1 MDTINISKEVFLNT
15 LICPTLGWLMRSG
28 QDIEQLSEEALTLG
42 EKFRMEQGLDIHN
55 RARLL
60 FPDGILV
67 KRIGM
72 EQALHQTKNLM
83 GDPTTSTIFE
93 ATFLTDDYVTK
104 TDMLKRKGDGWHL
117 IEVKS
122 SVIDKE
128 EFINDMA
135 YTTMVAKRA
144 GCNISTISL
153 LLISK
158 DYRLGMDDKNL
169 FIEIDH
175 TVEVLERVEMFNQL
189 YDQIRAIT
197 QASAKPE
204 PELRREC
211 KYCPLFDECLGKGIQ
226 HHILE
231 IPRLL
236 QKKFELLKESGI
248 THIKDIPGEFLL
260 TPNQAR
266 VRDAV
271 LTKKSYVGDNL
282 RDDLDS
288 IVWPVFYLDFE
299 TVQTAIPLYPDI
311 APHTQLPTQYSIHKL
326 SGIGNIV
333 GHREYLADP
342 SKDCRKE
349 LALNLIKDLENKG
362 SIIAYSTFEKTT
374 INKLKQLYPKLANKL
389 DSLVERIVDL
399 EAVIRSN
406 FYHPD
411 FHGSTSI
418 KVTLP
423 VMIPE
428 MSYDNL
434 EIADGP
440 SASAAFAYLALGKY
454 KEGIEAEN
462 VKRSLLTYCKQD
474 TLAMVRLHQ
483 KLYGMCN

>member
-1 MDTINISKEVFLNT
+1 MDIRNISKEVFLNT
-15 LICPTLGWLMRSG
+15 LACSTLGWLMRSG
-28 QDIEQLSEEALTLG
+28 QDIKQLSEEVLTLG
-42 EKFRMEQGLDIHN
+42 ERFRIEQGLEVHR

-60 FPDGILV
+60 FPDGVLV
-67 KRIGM
+67 KRVGM
-72 EQALHQTKNLM
+72 EQALQQTKDLISN
-83 GDPTTSTIFE
+83 PTASTIFE
-93 ATFLTDDYVTK
+93 ATLLADDCITK
-104 TDMLKRKGDGWHL
+104 TDVLKRKGNNWHL

-122 SVIDKE
+122 SVNDKE
-128 EFINDMA
+128 EFIDDMA

-144 GCNISTISL
+144 GCSISTISL

-158 DYRLGMDDKNL
+158 DYRLGMDDKDL
-169 FIEIDH
+169 FTEINH
-175 TVEVLERVEMFNQL
+175 TDDVLSTVEMFNEV
-189 YDQIRAIT
+189 YDEVRAIT
-197 QASAKPE
+197 KAPSMPE
-204 PELRREC
+204 PDLRRDC
-211 KYCPLFDECLGKGIQ
+211 KHCPLFNECLGKGIE

-236 QKKFELLKESGI
+236 QPKFELLKEEDI
-248 THIKDIPGEFLL
+248 IRVEDIPDEFPL

-288 IVWPVFYLDFE
+288 IVWPAFYLDFE

-349 LALNLIKDLENKG
+349 LALNFIKDLENKG

-374 INKLKQLYPKLANKL
+374 INKLKQLYPELANKL

-418 KVTLP
+418 KVILP

-428 MSYDNL
+428 MSYDDL
-434 EIADGP
+434 EIADGG
-440 SASAAFAYLALGKY
+440 SAMAVFAYLALGKY
-454 KEGIEAEN
+454 AEGVEADT
-462 VKRSLLTYCKQD
+462 VKRNLFDYCKRD
-474 TLAMVRLHQ
+474 TLAMVKLHERL
-483 KLYGMCN
+483 YEMCN

>member
-1 MDTINISKEVFLNT
+1 LDIRNITKEVFLNT
-15 LICPTLGWLMRSG
+15 LACSTLGWLMRSG

-42 EKFRMEQGLDIHN
+42 ERFRIEQGIEVHR

-60 FPDGILV
+60 FPDGVLV
-67 KRIGM
+67 KRVGM
-72 EQALHQTKNLM
+72 EQALQQTKDLIN
-83 GDPTTSTIFE
+83 DPTSSTIFE
-93 ATFLTDDYVTK
+93 ATFLAGDCITK
-104 TDMLKRKGDGWHL
+104 TDMLKRKGDSWHL

-122 SVIDKE
+122 SVNDKE
-128 EFINDMA
+128 EFIDDMA

-158 DYRLGMDDKNL
+158 DYRLGMNDNDL
-169 FIEIDH
+169 FIEINH
-175 TVEVLERVEMFNQL
+175 TDDVQYRVEMFNEV
-189 YDQIRAIT
+189 YDKVRDIT
-197 QASAKPE
+197 KAPSMPE
-204 PELRREC
+204 PDLKRDC
-211 KYCPLFDECLGKGIQ
+211 KHCSLFDECCGKGIE

-231 IPRLL
+231 IPRLHHT
-236 QKKFELLKESGI
+236 KFKLLKEEGI
-248 THIKDIPGEFLL
+248 LHVEDIPEEFPL

-271 LTKKSYVGDNL
+271 LTKKPYVGDNL

-288 IVWPVFYLDFE
+288 IVWPSFYLDFE
-299 TVQTAIPLYPDI
+299 TAQTAIPLYPGI

-362 SIIAYSTFEKTT
+362 SIIAYSPFEKTT
-374 INKLKQLYPKLANKL
+374 INKLKQLYPELANKL
-389 DSLVERIVDL
+389 GSLVERIVDL

-428 MSYDNL
+428 MSYDDL
-434 EIADGP
+434 EIADGG
-440 SASAAFAYLALGKY
+440 SAIAVFAYLALGKY
-454 KEGIEAEN
+454 AEGVEAET
-462 VKRSLLTYCKQD
+462 VKRNLFDYCKRD
-474 TLAMVRLHQ
+474 TLAMVKLHERL
-483 KLYGMCN
+483 YEMCN